1 MKNIDLNKKW
11 YNFNDF
17 KKILSSIRYHLKK
30 KKINKKILSSS
41 DNTNIFYL
49 IRDYVS
55 ERKNI
60 IETQNFKSYD
70 NLDKVGKFIFFPLQH
85 FPESQLGLLNP
96 VHDHI
101 LNTIKIL
108 ARHLPSEVTL
118 VVKDH
123 PWSFGKRSKSFL
135 SEIKNTINVKFLKPN
150 TPNNLIY
157 EKMDYLISLGGTVI
171 FEAALYNKPAIS
183 IGNLEMMSELPNL
196 FRIKNLEDIKDVL
209 KEIDKNFQSNNN
221 SSEYKR
227 KLNNHI
233 AAALDLGYRND
244 IYQSDLRLSEKNLEY
259 IWNFYLKEIHKIF
272 RLKGKFLFN

>member
-1 MKNIDLNKKW
+1 
-11 YNFNDF
+11 
-17 KKILSSIRYHLKK
+17 
-30 KKINKKILSSS
+30 
-41 DNTNIFYL
+41 
-49 IRDYVS
+49 
-55 ERKNI
+55 
-60 IETQNFKSYD
+60 
-70 NLDKVGKFIFFPLQH
+70 
-85 FPESQLGLLNP
+85 
-96 VHDHI
+96 
-101 LNTIKIL
+101 
-108 ARHLPSEVTL
+108 
-118 VVKDH
+118 
-123 PWSFGKRSKSFL
+123 
-135 SEIKNTINVKFLKPN
+135 
-150 TPNNLIY
+150 
-157 EKMDYLISLGGTVI
+157 MDYLISLGGTVI

-227 KLNNHI
+227 KPNNYI